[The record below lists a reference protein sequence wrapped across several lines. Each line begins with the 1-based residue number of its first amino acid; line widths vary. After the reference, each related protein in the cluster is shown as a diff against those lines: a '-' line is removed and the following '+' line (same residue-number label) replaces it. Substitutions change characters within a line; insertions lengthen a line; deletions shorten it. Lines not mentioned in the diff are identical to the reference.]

1 MKWFKK
7 RLSECPARQ
16 QVLYLFYVIIFFTGC
31 TGSSAVTENSYL
43 QSETDELMAVQT
55 PDAYTY
61 SVFLIGDGG
70 GASLDPRSE
79 ILLHLENM
87 LIETGEKGA
96 VVFVGDNLY
105 PDGLP
110 SEDSN
115 EREVLEEKLVAQL
128 EAVKRFPG
136 RIIFMPGNH
145 DWESSGKDG
154 LEYINRQELFIEEY
168 LNRGN
173 TFFPDDGHPGPVQV
187 TLTQFKDRSGDISEL
202 NFIVLDTHW
211 WLHPH
216 EKPFPGSADSEEEA
230 KENARAEL
238 ESIIS
243 QNAGNEVIIGSH
255 HPMETYGRHG
265 GKFPAKTH
273 FLPPVGGSLY
283 VAYRKMWGYP
293 QDVPHKTYS
302 RMKDDIL
309 KATEDHKGLI
319 LAAGHEHSLQFIPFE
334 EDGNPYYQ
342 IVSGSATKSSFV
354 KKLNGPAYTFQEYG
368 FAVLRYFPDR
378 SKRLQFY
385 SETGEN
391 LFETVLPPQ
400 ESD

>member
-7 RLSECPARQ
+7 RFSEYPARQ
-16 QVLYLFYVIIFFTGC
+16 QVLYLFYVVLFFTGC

-43 QSETDELMAVQT
+43 QPDTDKLLASQT

-61 SVFLIGDGG
+61 SVFLMGDGG

-79 ILLHLENM
+79 ILLHLEKM

-110 SEDSN
+110 AEDYN
-115 EREVLEEKLVAQL
+115 KRDVLEEKLVAQL

-145 DWESSGKDG
+145 DWESSGEAG
-154 LEYINRQELFIEEY
+154 LEYINRQERFIEEY

-173 TFFPDDGHPGPVQV
+173 TFLPDDGYPGPVQV
-187 TLTQFKDRSGDISEL
+187 TLTQFKDENGDISEL

-216 EKPFPGSADSEEEA
+216 EKPFPESSDSEEEA
-230 KENARAEL
+230 KEIAGTEL
-238 ESIIS
+238 ERLIS
-243 QNAGNEVIIGSH
+243 RNAGNEVIIGSH

-265 GKFPAKTH
+265 GKFPVKTH

-283 VAYRKMWGYP
+283 IAYRKIRGYP
-293 QDVPHKTYS
+293 QDVPHRTYS
-302 RMKDDIL
+302 QMKDDIL

-319 LAAGHEHSLQFIPFE
+319 LAAGHEHSLQFVPFE
-334 EDGNPYYQ
+334 EGGNPYYQ

-354 KKLNGPAYTFQEYG
+354 KKLSGPVHTFQEYG

-378 SKRLQFY
+378 SKRLEFY
-385 SETGEN
+385 NDTGEK
-391 LFETVLPPQ
+391 LFDKVLPPQ